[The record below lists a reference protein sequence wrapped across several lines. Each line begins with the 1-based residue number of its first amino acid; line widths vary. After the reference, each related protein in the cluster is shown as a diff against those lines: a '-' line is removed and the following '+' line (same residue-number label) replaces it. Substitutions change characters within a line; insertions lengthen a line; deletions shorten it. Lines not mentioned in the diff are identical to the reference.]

1 MPKNRTRK
9 TESLDSSMLE
19 GEIRDLFNQSISS
32 RFTSGVTSDLRVG
45 YVRSSLDENNT
56 FPEIVPSSSEDCGC
70 DCSEEKGESC
80 DLCDKPL
87 QDVCTLEDTVD
98 WCKKHSYLTGIGHL
112 LETTKK
118 HEYFALIEEAY
129 APVGDRPFKLKAR
142 NKAELPE
149 EDVCESGE
157 EFYEFLENF
166 LEENQVRVNQI
177 PEAFDLE
184 TLSQVGDQL
193 VDAIEM
199 DANERLRAS
208 IRTNEEVIHRV
219 FKRSSYMKE
228 YIQVMKDTAE
238 HRIGVMWLD
247 DNVKLKEERI
257 VNGKLKYEYH
267 TQCDAT
273 RIDPRYFWATPD
285 YKLHHV
291 GQAVFTLRQ
300 YTSGDITRWK
310 GKNKILDENIED
322 YLENN
327 EKGFT
332 MYEACLFEDD
342 RIMRDG
348 NYDILVSRGKYCREH
363 VEALGLEIPA
373 IYADENMLPC
383 ELRYSANK
391 LLHARVL
398 DCIDENLGVY
408 TTVFKRKGDNLFGYS
423 LHDFIHPFAKF
434 YEGVIK
440 GIDKS
445 ASKATGS
452 LIQMDTGVI
461 DDPTKYFQQDEK
473 GEVSLDLADDMIVEF
488 DSTEAMMSP
497 NFKGVP
503 IHISKLPSDTNQLV
517 PLIGIIYQQIDRITG
532 IPTLL
537 TDGSN
542 VPSALR
548 STDIFNAAFAASRKT
563 TRSLLREGE
572 CRMLEPSVKYIFKAK
587 SLSGDI
593 DEFLVEADPE
603 ILLSD
608 TLTTEFNTDRQLIQH
623 LSEIGSFASLL
634 PADKIEGFQNKFA
647 ALLNHVGHEAFNLQD
662 DLVDGINPLSTSEQ
676 GQPVQP
682 V

>member
-1 MPKNRTRK
+1 MQKHQRNQR
-9 TESLDSSMLE
+9 ESRDSNTLE
-19 GEIRDLFNQSISS
+19 GEVQSLFNQAISS

-45 YVRSSLDENNT
+45 YVRSSLDDNNT
-56 FPEIVPSSSEDCGC
+56 FPEIKADENCGC
-70 DCSEEKGESC
+70 ECSEEQGESC
-80 DLCDKPL
+80 ELCDKPL
-87 QDVCTLEDTVD
+87 EDVCTLSDTVD
-98 WCKKHSYLTGIGHL
+98 WCKKHSYLTGISHL

-118 HEYFALIEEAY
+118 HEYYALLEEAY

-142 NKAELPE
+142 NKAVTPD
-149 EDVCESGE
+149 EDIEQSGT

-166 LEENQVRVNQI
+166 LEQNQVRVHQI
-177 PEAFDLE
+177 PDAFNLE
-184 TLSQVGDQL
+184 TLSQVGDEL
-193 VDAIEM
+193 VAAADKQA
-199 DANERLRAS
+199 DDKLRQS

-219 FKRSSYMKE
+219 FKRSQYMKE
-228 YIQVMKDTAE
+228 YIQVKKDTAD

-247 DNVKLKEERI
+247 DNVLLKTDKI
-257 VNGKLKYEYH
+257 VGGKLTFEYH
-267 TQCDAT
+267 TQCDAN

-285 YKLHHV
+285 YKLHTV

-300 YTSGDITRWK
+300 YSSGDIARWK
-310 GKNKILDENIED
+310 GTNDILDENITE
-322 YLENN
+322 YLEDN
-327 EKGFT
+327 EVGFT

-342 RIMRDG
+342 RLLRDG
-348 NYDILVSRGKYCREH
+348 KYDVLVSRGRYTREG
-363 VEALGLEIPA
+363 VEALGLPVPT
-373 IYADENMLPC
+373 IYKDENMIPC
-383 ELRYSANK
+383 ELRYSGGL
-391 LLHARVL
+391 LLHARVMQ
-398 DCIDENLGVY
+398 CIDEHLGVY

-434 YEGVIK
+434 YEGIIK

-445 ASKATGS
+445 ASKVTGS

-461 DDPTKYFQQDEK
+461 DDPTKYFSQDDK
-473 GEVSLDLADDMIVEF
+473 GEVALDLSDDMIVEF

-503 IHISKLPSDTNQLV
+503 IHISKLPSDTNQLI
-517 PLIGIIYQQIDRITG
+517 PLIGIVYQQIDKITG

-542 VPSALR
+542 VSSALR
-548 STDIFNAAFAASRKT
+548 TTDIYNAAYAASAKT

-572 CRMLEPSVKYIFKAK
+572 VRILQPSINFIFKAK
-587 SLSGDI
+587 ALSGDI
-593 DEFLVEADPE
+593 DEFLIEADPE

-634 PADKIEGFQNKFA
+634 PADKLAGFQDRFA
-647 ALLNHVGHEAFNLQD
+647 ALLNHVGHESFNLEE
-662 DLVDGINPLSTSEQ
+662 DLVSGVNPLSTSDQ
-676 GQPVQP
+676 GAAVQS